1 MHGIDFASTM
11 IKKLNKEVELRRT
24 SLGNGNISTM
34 EQYKNIVGE
43 ISGLSLAID
52 EIHALLENMEKLNG

>member
-34 EQYKNIVGE
+34 EQYKNVVGE
-43 ISGLSLAID
+43 ISGLLLAID